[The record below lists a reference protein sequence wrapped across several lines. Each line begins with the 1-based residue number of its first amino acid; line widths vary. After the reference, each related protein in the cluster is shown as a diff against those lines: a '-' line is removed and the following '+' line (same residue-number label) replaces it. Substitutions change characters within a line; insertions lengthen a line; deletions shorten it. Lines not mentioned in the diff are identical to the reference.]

1 MVDFIFGNAAVVL
14 QNCMIYARKPMSGQQ
29 NTVTAQGRTDPNQN
43 TGISIH
49 NSQVMASSD
58 LKPVLSSFKTY
69 LGRPWM
75 EYSRT
80 VYLQTYLDTLVDPAG
95 WLEWDGNFALNTLYY
110 GEYKNSSPGSSTSG
124 RVKWGGY
131 RVISSAIEALQF
143 SVPNFIVGQSWLP
156 STSVPF
162 TSGL

>member
-1 MVDFIFGNAAVVL
+1 
-14 QNCMIYARKPMSGQQ
+14 MSGQQ

-75 EYSRT
+75 EYS
-80 VYLQTYLDTLVDPAG
+80 
-95 WLEWDGNFALNTLYY
+95 
-110 GEYKNSSPGSSTSG
+110 
-124 RVKWGGY
+124 
-131 RVISSAIEALQF
+131 
-143 SVPNFIVGQSWLP
+143 
-156 STSVPF
+156 
-162 TSGL
+162 

>member
-1 MVDFIFGNAAVVL
+1 
-14 QNCMIYARKPMSGQQ
+14 MIYARKPMSGQK
-29 NTVTAQGRTDPNQN
+29 NTITAQGRTDPNQN

-49 NSQVMASSD
+49 TSQVMASSG

-69 LGRPWM
+69 LGRPWR

-95 WLEWDGNFALNTLYY
+95 WVEWDSNFALNTLYY
-110 GEYKNSSPGSSTSG
+110 GEYKNSGLGSSTSG
-124 RVKWGGY
+124 RVKGGGY
-131 RVISSAIEALQF
+131 RVISSATEASQF
-143 SVPNFIVGQSWLP
+143 SAANFIAGQSWLP

-162 TSGL
+162 ISDL

>member
-1 MVDFIFGNAAVVL
+1 
-14 QNCMIYARKPMSGQQ
+14 MSGQQ

-75 EYSRT
+75 EYSHT
-80 VYLQTYLDTLVDPAG
+80 VYLQTYLDTLVDPTG
-95 WLEWDGNFALNTLYY
+95 YL
-110 GEYKNSSPGSSTSG
+110 GSSTSE

-131 RVISSAIEALQF
+131 RVISSAIEASQF
-143 SVPNFIVGQSWLP
+143 MCHLFLACNCVVFDQFICLLLFYYLAFPYYTELRGSHKVC
-156 STSVPF
+156 F
-162 TSGL
+162 